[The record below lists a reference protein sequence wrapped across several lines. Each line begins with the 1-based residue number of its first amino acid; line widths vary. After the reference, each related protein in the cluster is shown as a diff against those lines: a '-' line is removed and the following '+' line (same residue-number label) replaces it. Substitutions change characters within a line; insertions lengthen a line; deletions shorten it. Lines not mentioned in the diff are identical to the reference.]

1 MMGLSFS
8 RIMAILS
15 KEFTQLV
22 RDRLTYAMIIGI
34 PIIQL
39 LLFGY
44 AINSDPKHLP
54 AAVLV
59 QDQGQ
64 FSRSILGALQRSDYF
79 NIAYSARSPAEMDR
93 LIEQGAVQFAITIPG
108 DFTRRVVRRDKP
120 QILVEADAADPA
132 ATGGAVAALAQLPQ
146 YALMSDL
153 KGGPLAASAAP
164 PTPQPFEVVVHR
176 RYNPES
182 VTAYNIVPGLVA
194 TILSMTL
201 VIMTALAMTRE
212 VERGTM
218 ETLLSTPVRP
228 VEVMIGKL
236 TPYVMVGIIQAT
248 LILTLAR
255 VLFGVPMAGGWPAL
269 ILGLFLFIVGSLSL
283 GFLVSTVARNQL
295 QAMQM
300 GFFYFLPSILL
311 SGFLFPFRGMP
322 SWAQWIGSVVPV
334 THMLRIVRGSM
345 LKGVGIADA
354 LQSLGALAL
363 FVLIV
368 ATLAVRQYRTTLD

>member
-1 MMGLSFS
+1 MMGLSLS
-8 RIMAILS
+8 RIIAILS

-22 RDRLTYAMIIGI
+22 RDRLTYAMIIGV
-34 PIIQL
+34 PVIQL

-54 AAVLV
+54 TAVLV
-59 QDQGQ
+59 QDHGQ
-64 FSRSILGALQRSDYF
+64 FSRSLLGALQRSDYF
-79 NIAYSARSPAEMDR
+79 NLKYAARSPQEMHR
-93 LIEQGAVQFAITIPG
+93 LIERGAVQFAITVPG
-108 DFTRRVVRRDKP
+108 DFTRRVVRREQP
-120 QILVEADAADPA
+120 QILVEADASDPA
-132 ATGGAVAALAQLPQ
+132 ATSGAAAALVQLPQ
-146 YALMSDL
+146 YALMNDL
-153 KGGPLAASAAP
+153 KGPLAASAAP
-164 PTPQPFEVVVHR
+164 AAPQPFEVVVQR

-201 VIMTALAMTRE
+201 VIMTAIAMTRE
-212 VERGTM
+212 LERGTM

-228 VEVMIGKL
+228 IEVMIGKL

-248 LILTLAR
+248 LIITMAR
-255 VLFGVPMAGGWPAL
+255 VLFGVPMAGGWAAL

-283 GFLVSTVARNQL
+283 GFLVSTIARNQL

-322 SWAQWIGSVVPV
+322 TWAQWIGTAVPV

-354 LQSLGALAL
+354 LPSLGALAL
-363 FVLIV
+363 FVLVV
-368 ATLAVRQYRTTLD
+368 ASLAVKQYRTTLD